1 MNMKLYIEQAKHRAR
16 HAFAEGLGHNSNPYP
31 DGTQQRE
38 AYMLEINTL
47 QYEEFISEEIELRAG
62 V

>member
-1 MNMKLYIEQAKHRAR
+1 MSIDLYIQQAKHRAR
-16 HAFAEGLGHNSNPYP
+16 HAFAEGMGHNSNPYL

-38 AYMLEINTL
+38 AYMLEINRL
-47 QYEEFISEEIELRAG
+47 QYEEFIAEEIELRAG